1 MSLLRKCLLLG
12 TVAAFALALPVLASA
27 QGPLINEIRIDQP
40 GGDDDEYFELVGPAG
55 FDLTGLTYIVI
66 GDGTTGCGTIEA
78 VVDLTG
84 SAIPAT
90 GYFVAAE
97 ATFTLGVADLV
108 TSLNF
113 ENSDNVTHLLVSG
126 FTGANGD
133 DLDTNDDGVLDVTP
147 WNAVLDDLSLLENA
161 FFDCGA
167 GEPDAYYSSNT
178 VGPDGTFVPGHVF
191 RCDSSWQIGP
201 FDPVGGDDTP
211 GASNSACPV
220 PVENSTWGKIKSQYR
235 TIED

>member
-1 MSLLRKCLLLG
+1 MTLLRKCLLLG
-12 TVAAFALALPVLASA
+12 TVAAFALTLPVLASA
-27 QGPLINEIRIDQP
+27 QGVLINEIRIDQP

-55 FDLTGLTYIVI
+55 FDLAGLTYLVI
-66 GDGTTGCGTIEA
+66 GDGSTGCGTIEN
-78 VVDLTG
+78 VTDLTG
-84 SAIPAT
+84 SVIPAS

-113 ENSDNVTHLLVSG
+113 ENSDNVTHLLVEG

-133 DLDTNDDGVLDVTP
+133 DLDLDDDGTLDITP
-147 WNAVLDDLSLLENA
+147 WTAIVDDLSLVEDPA
-161 FFDCGA
+161 FDCA
-167 GEPDAYYSSNT
+167 AFIEAYYSPVV

-191 RCDSSWQIGP
+191 RCGTGWEIGA
-201 FDPVGGDDTP
+201 FDPVGGQDTP
-211 GASNSACPV
+211 NLANSNCPV
-220 PVENSTWGKIKSQYR
+220 PVENRTWGQIKQQYR